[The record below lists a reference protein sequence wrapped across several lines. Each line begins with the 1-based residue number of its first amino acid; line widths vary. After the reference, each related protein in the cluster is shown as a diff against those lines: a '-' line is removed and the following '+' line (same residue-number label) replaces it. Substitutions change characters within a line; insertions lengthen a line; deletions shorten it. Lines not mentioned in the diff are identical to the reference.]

1 MPQSSGIVCSYSKIE
16 NRRQEGVLEVAI
28 EVLSAQ
34 SASRVLPV
42 FAEHLKKPMD
52 DIFAPDIV
60 VVPGIGIANWIQE
73 QLSLQFGPTGIV
85 ANVKFWLPNEFNAAV
100 SSASVDAIEIPEFS
114 DLTWAIFEH
123 LSRNG
128 AEGVEPAPG
137 FVLAKRKLSFATRV
151 AELFDKYSVH
161 RPEMIVDWNAGRD
174 TDGSTALPEHYLW
187 QPKLWREINKI
198 IGSDLSQSSS
208 SDFLLRDEWQRS
220 RITLFGFES
229 FSRSKVKL
237 LKLVSSQRD
246 IKIFQLSPIAN
257 IHSVFQFEGVVVGD
271 RRRGTDIT
279 TGVKNPLL
287 RSWSRSALE
296 CAALLSTVA
305 DSAENISSE
314 YPETVLGALQ
324 ASIATDAN
332 PQMEEN
338 SDDLL
343 NQSDG
348 TVQIHLCH
356 GPTRQVEVMRDA
368 LLHILKSDSSLR
380 PRDILV
386 LCTDIE
392 KYSSLIEPV
401 MSAELGSN
409 GQKLSVSIID
419 KSASTSTP
427 AATAVDTILGLA
439 AGRCSLAEVL
449 EAMSLE
455 PVRTKF
461 GFDDDELAT
470 ISTWAN
476 HLNIKWGIDPFHRS
490 AWKYDEKFE
499 DGTWQLAIDRLS
511 AGIVF
516 QSETIEE
523 HFPGVAAY
531 DDVSGSNIETIGKLF
546 VFYEALRQVQEAA
559 RMPLVSRE
567 WSSLLSK
574 VVDNFLFIPRDEKEH
589 LQDLNRVISQLEMGS
604 ELSPTAQFPLAEF
617 RQYVASSLST
627 VRGSALKWA
636 DVIRVASPNR
646 VRGVSARVIAILGFD
661 VDAFRGRNSGGDD
674 ILLADPLI
682 GERDIRADARLGLL
696 TSIHSASDYLVIT
709 CSGHD
714 INKNTEIPLAVPIEE
729 LKDAIAL
736 AISTI
741 PIERRGKKP
750 VILSHSRQIADRS
763 NVGLRPDSSDKNVQS
778 LVGDGIAWT
787 FDNTAPDAVEQIANF
802 VSSREGK
809 ENGFWR
815 SVLPPPTE
823 DEVQTEIGLS
833 DLFDAVRRPID
844 IFVNKRLGLILPG
857 EENGTESDFPLWP
870 DALSYSQIGRELLD
884 ALQIGD
890 SVDQWKRRKH
900 LSGGLPLGH
909 LANDLWSKVESEVNA
924 IHSAVAEVLSRA
936 ASHISISS
944 ALRDVELESI
954 NAGLLRVIDTVS
966 VRENTVLSMHF
977 STWNQRLRV
986 LPWLQIAAL
995 TLQQPNEVWQA
1006 VVVSKAPKDK
1016 SKSKKI
1022 VDKPLFALEEFVLN
1036 GDDAKERAD
1045 SARQVLDFANALR
1058 TRARRIPIP
1067 LFERASWLV
1076 DKSPSQQQS
1085 ELDYELERPSQK
1097 LVYFGWDLDDF
1108 KNEMLIDEVD
1118 NDLPLST
1125 SRYEAYAT
1133 WLSNV
1138 WTKTV
1143 RVSKEA
1149 EPKKVKISAAKKKPK
1164 LSVEGNDEDV
1174 D

>member
-1 MPQSSGIVCSYSKIE
+1 M
-16 NRRQEGVLEVAI
+16 AI
-28 EVLSAQ
+28 EVISAQ
-34 SASRVLPV
+34 SASRFLPV
-42 FAEHLKKPMD
+42 FAEHLKEPMV

-73 QLSLQFGPTGIV
+73 QLSLQFGQTGIV
-85 ANVKFWLPNEFNAAV
+85 ANVKFWLPNQFKAAV
-100 SSASVDAIEIPEFS
+100 ESSSVETIEIPKIS

-137 FVLAKRKLSFATRV
+137 FVLAKRKLSFANRV
-151 AELFDKYSVH
+151 AELFDRYSVH
-161 RPEMIVDWNAGRD
+161 RPEMILDWNAGRD
-174 TDGSTALPEHYLW
+174 TDGSTALPEHHLW
-187 QPKLWREINKI
+187 QPKLWREIKRV
-198 IGSDLSQSSS
+198 IGSDHPRSSAS
-208 SDFLLRDEWQRS
+208 SDLLLQDEWQRS
-220 RITLFGFES
+220 RLTLFGFES

-237 LKLVSSQRD
+237 LKLIGSQRE
-246 IKIFQLSPIAN
+246 IKIFHLSPIAD
-257 IHSVFQFEGVVVGD
+257 IHSVLQFNGVTVGD
-271 RRRGTDIT
+271 RRRGCDFT
-279 TGVKNPLL
+279 TQVKNPLL

-296 CAALLSTVA
+296 CAALLSTIA
-305 DSAENISSE
+305 DTAENIYSE
-314 YPETVLGALQ
+314 HPKTVLGALQ
-324 ASIATDAN
+324 ASIASDAN
-332 PQMEEN
+332 PHTEE
-338 SDDLL
+338 SSGDLL
-343 NQSDG
+343 SQSDG
-348 TVQIHLCH
+348 TIQIHLCH

-368 LLHILKSDSSLR
+368 LLHILNSDSSLR

-409 GQKLSVSIID
+409 SQKLSVSIID
-419 KSASTSTP
+419 RSASTSTP
-427 AATAVDTILGLA
+427 TATAVDTILGLA

-470 ISTWAN
+470 ISSWSN
-476 HLNIKWGIDPFHRS
+476 QLSIKWGIDPSHRS

-499 DGTWQLAIDRLS
+499 DGTWQLAIDRLA

-546 VFYEALRQVQEAA
+546 VFYEALQLLQEAA
-559 RMPLVSRE
+559 IMPLVSRE
-567 WSSLLSK
+567 WSSLLSQ
-574 VVDNFLFIPRDEKEH
+574 VVENFLFIPHGEKEH
-589 LQDLNRVISQLEMGS
+589 LHDLYRVISELEMAS

-682 GERDIRADARLGLL
+682 GERDIRADTRLGLL

-709 CSGHD
+709 CNGHD

-741 PIERRGKKP
+741 PIEQRSNKP
-750 VILSHSRQIADRS
+750 VIVSHSRQIADRS
-763 NVGLRPDSSDKNVQS
+763 NVGLRSDSLDKNIQS
-778 LVGDGIAWT
+778 LVGEGVAWT
-787 FDNTAPDAVEQIANF
+787 FDKTAPDAVEQIANF
-802 VSSREGK
+802 VRSRDEKG
-809 ENGFWR
+809 NDFWH

-823 DEVQTEIGLS
+823 DEVQTEISLP

-844 IFVNKRLGLILPG
+844 TFVNKRLGLILPG
-857 EENGTESDFPLWP
+857 EENGAESDFPLWP

-890 SVDQWKRRKH
+890 SVDGWKKRKH
-900 LSGGLPLGH
+900 LSGGLPLGY
-909 LANDLWSKVESEVNA
+909 LANDLWIKIESEVNA
-924 IHSAVAEVLSRA
+924 IYSAVAKVLSRT
-936 ASHISISS
+936 ASHVSISC
-944 ALRDVELESI
+944 AIRDVELESI
-954 NAGLLRVIDTVS
+954 NGGLLRVIDSVS
-966 VRENTVLSMHF
+966 VRENTILSMQF
-977 STWNQRLRV
+977 STWNRRLRV

-995 TLQQPNEVWQA
+995 TLQQPDEVWQA

-1016 SKSKKI
+1016 SKSKET
-1022 VDKPLFALEEFVLN
+1022 VDKPLFALEEFVLK
-1036 GDDAKERAD
+1036 GADAKERID
-1045 SARQVLDFANALR
+1045 SARQVLDFANAMR
-1058 TRARRIPIP
+1058 SRARRIPIP
-1067 LFERASWLV
+1067 LFERVSWVV

-1085 ELDYELERPSQK
+1085 ELEYELERPSQR

-1108 KNEMLIDEVD
+1108 KNEKLIDEVD
-1118 NDLPLST
+1118 KDLPLAA

-1138 WTKTV
+1138 WSKTV
-1143 RVSKEA
+1143 HVSREA
-1149 EPKKVKISAAKKKPK
+1149 EPKKVKISAAKKKTK
-1164 LSVEGNDEDV
+1164 SSVERDDEDV